1 MKFFYTLS
9 YSNTILILGRPEKI
23 AVRSHTVPQLVNLD
37 LFFPIYQPPDYR
49 LCAKGTHSHHFFQA
63 LKPGKISF

>member
-9 YSNTILILGRPEKI
+9 YSNTILILGRLENI
-23 AVRSHTVPQLVNLD
+23 AMCSHIVPQLVNLD

-49 LCAKGTHSHHFFQA
+49 LCAKGTRSHYFFQA
-63 LKPGKISF
+63 LKPGKIFF